1 MYRTFYSLSGIPF
14 TKDIGTK
21 DIYPSNCATEVAAR
35 LSYLQ
40 RTRGIGLVTGD
51 PGAGK
56 TLAVRAFCDSL
67 NPGLYKPMYLPLS
80 TLSVNDFYA
89 AICYALGEVPKF
101 RKIDN
106 FKMIQS
112 TVLSLYKNRGITPV
126 IVMDE
131 MQLAR
136 DAFYQDLS
144 ILFNFGMDSE
154 TPYIL
159 LLVGLPLLSSRLNA
173 AQHRAF
179 NQRILMRYSFDPL
192 TESELSEYIDHQMKY
207 AGAKHAIFSESAV
220 KAIHALT
227 RGWPR
232 SVNSL
237 CNSALLAGYGLKKD
251 LIDEEVIRLAAEDS
265 GI

>member
-1 MYRTFYSLSGIPF
+1 MYKAFYSLAATPF
-14 TKDIGTK
+14 AKEIATKE
-21 DIYPSNCATEVAAR
+21 IYRSNCASEAAAR

-40 RTRGIGLVTGD
+40 RTRGIGLLTGE

-56 TLAVRAFCDSL
+56 TLAVRTFCESL

-80 TLSVNDFYA
+80 TLTVSEFYA
-89 AICYALGEVPKF
+89 AICYALGETPRF

-106 FKMIQS
+106 FRLIQQ
-112 TVLSLYKNRGITPV
+112 TILSLYKNRGITPV
-126 IVMDE
+126 VVMDE

-144 ILFNFGMDSE
+144 ILFNFSMDSE
-154 TPYIL
+154 TPFIL
-159 LLVGLPLLSSRLNA
+159 LLVGLPLLGSRLNA
-173 AQHRAF
+173 AQHRSF
-179 NQRILMRYSFDPL
+179 NQRILMRYCFDPL
-192 TESELSEYIDHQMKY
+192 TELELADYIAHQMRI
-207 AGAKHAIFSESAV
+207 AGANHPIFAEPAV

-237 CNSALLAGYGLKKD
+237 CTSSLLAGCSLKKD
-251 LIDEEVIRLAAEDS
+251 VIDEEVIRIAAEDA